1 MGATG
6 WQYFVPYQ
14 PDMSRV
20 LDDLRR
26 DVLARGDYEEP
37 GVELDFLD
45 EVDFFEADE
54 PAREAMMVEY
64 TLEPLRWAIDRFGMH
79 GLRGWL
85 ESQQWSPGL
94 RKPRP
99 RSMEE
104 LEALRCVSMSGTHS
118 ILDIKDV
125 SPTRADGAIYP
136 LPKEVL
142 VSWFGTDRPTRS
154 MVEGWQQRDDP
165 ARYDVY
171 ERWQGCYVTV
181 YKDGQPD
188 EIYIEGA
195 SGD

>member
-45 EVDFFEADE
+45 EVGFFEADE
-54 PAREAMMVEY
+54 EARQAMMAEY
-64 TLEPLRWAIDRFGMH
+64 TLEPLRWAIERFGLDA
-79 GLRGWL
+79 LRGWL

-94 RKPRP
+94 RNPRP

-104 LEALRCVSMSGTHS
+104 LEALRCLSTSGTHS
-118 ILDIKDV
+118 ILDISAV
-125 SPTRADGAIYP
+125 SPTH
-136 LPKEVL
+136 
-142 VSWFGTDRPTRS
+142 GTDR
-154 MVEGWQQRDDP
+154 
-165 ARYDVY
+165 
-171 ERWQGCYVTV
+171 
-181 YKDGQPD
+181 
-188 EIYIEGA
+188 EIRATLDRLKRAI
-195 SGD
+195 

>member
-14 PDMSRV
+14 PDMNRV

-26 DVLARGDYEEP
+26 DVLARSDYEEP

-45 EVDFFEADE
+45 EVGFFEADE
-54 PAREAMMVEY
+54 PAREAMIVEY

-154 MVEGWQQRDDP
+154 R
-165 ARYDVY
+165 ARRRRAVRVDADRFARTSATRPRCSLAWISRRLLPVR
-171 ERWQGCYVTV
+171 ER
-181 YKDGQPD
+181 
-188 EIYIEGA
+188 
-195 SGD
+195 

>member
-1 MGATG
+1 MT
-6 WQYFVPYQ
+6 
-14 PDMSRV
+14 RV

-37 GVELDFLD
+37 GVELDFPD
-45 EVDFFEADE
+45 EVGFFEADE
-54 PAREAMMVEY
+54 ESREAMMAEY
-64 TLEPLRWAIDRFGMH
+64 TLEPLRWAIERFGMG

-104 LEALRCVSMSGTHS
+104 LEALRCVSTSGTHS
-118 ILDIKDV
+118 ILDISAV
-125 SPTRADGAIYP
+125 SPARANGSIYP

-142 VSWFGTDRPTRS
+142 VSLFGTDRPTRGLI
-154 MVEGWQQRDDP
+154 ERWAKRDDP
-165 ARYDVY
+165 ARYDLY
-171 ERWQGCYVTV
+171 KRGQGFYLTV
-181 YKDGQPD
+181 YREGQPE